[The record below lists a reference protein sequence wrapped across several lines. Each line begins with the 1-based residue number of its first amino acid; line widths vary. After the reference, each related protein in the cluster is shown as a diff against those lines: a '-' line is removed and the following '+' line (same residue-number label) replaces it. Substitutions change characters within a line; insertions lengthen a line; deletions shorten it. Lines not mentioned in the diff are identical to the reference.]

1 MLNPTEMLFPI
12 HVTNSFITLFARTAF
27 TCHVMAFLALTSSGY
42 LFAFLFWRC
51 TSFIVICVCMLSSCF
66 LGDIQYI
73 LGFPFYLWTSIAN
86 ICFNHWLHFLQYTK
100 SLRQQLHKTQY
111 GMILSRDET
120 SHYQLFVH
128 LNILVYMICF
138 LSHLS
143 QYFFETSRDNYS

>member
-27 TCHVMAFLALTSSGY
+27 TCHVVAFLALTSSGY
-42 LFAFLFWRC
+42 LFAFSFWRC

-86 ICFNHWLHFLQYTK
+86 ICFNHCCIFCNIQNLYDSNYIRHSMEWFYPWWNLTLSTLCPLKYTCIYD
-100 SLRQQLHKTQY
+100 L
-111 GMILSRDET
+111 LS
-120 SHYQLFVH
+120 
-128 LNILVYMICF
+128 IPP
-138 LSHLS
+138 LSI
-143 QYFFETSRDNYS
+143 FFWNLPR